1 MSYSTERPLVTPLE
15 FALSSAAPPVPIAS
29 SFLLLPRTVRPIMR
43 SIMHTTPGLAA
54 LRLATPFLIVG
65 ALALGGRSVGA
76 QATTTDSAVTPPSAV
91 AAASAAGS
99 ETPGRAPRQ
108 SWTSARRAFI
118 MGDVVTVLVDEY
130 TLASANTGTSATD
143 TRRRDMGLN
152 GGFNSGLT
160 GMTMRGNVSSNNGS
174 TSNQR
179 GEAVRQNRFQSEMSV
194 RIVAVDS
201 VSGLLQLKGSK
212 LVDVDKNKQE
222 VTFTGWVRPQ
232 DVSAQNQVESWRVA
246 DAQLLYTAKGSLGK
260 PKGGIIGRIFGMLW
274 P

>member
-1 MSYSTERPLVTPLE
+1 MNNPTGCQAPVSRR
-15 FALSSAAPPVPIAS
+15 FALRHQSESVPVAS
-29 SFLLLPRTVRPIMR
+29 SLLLPPRTVRPIMS
-43 SIMHTTPGLAA
+43 SIMPATFGSVTRYLVTPLV
-54 LRLATPFLIVG
+54 IVG

-76 QATTTDSAVTPPSAV
+76 QAATVDPASAPP
-91 AAASAAGS
+91 AAATAGVGAGAPAPVRS
-99 ETPGRAPRQ
+99 PRQ
-108 SWTSARRAFI
+108 SWTSARRAFT

-152 GGFNSGLT
+152 GGFNSGVT
-160 GMTMRGNVSSNNGS
+160 GMSARGSVSSNNNTS
-174 TSNQR
+174 SNQR
-179 GEAVRQNRFQSEMSV
+179 GEAVRQSRFQSEMSV

-222 VTFTGWVRPQ
+222 ITFTGWVRPQ

-260 PKGGIIGRIFGMLW
+260 PKGSIIGRVLGMVW

>member
-1 MSYSTERPLVTPLE
+1 MSNPTGRQLASQFCCTPASQEPSALV
-15 FALSSAAPPVPIAS
+15 AS
-29 SFLLLPRTVRPIMR
+29 SLLLPPRTVRPIMR
-43 SIMHTTPGLAA
+43 SIMSATLGTATRCLVTPLV
-54 LRLATPFLIVG
+54 IVG
-65 ALALGGRSVGA
+65 ALALGPHSASA
-76 QATTTDSAVTPPSAV
+76 QAATVDSASAPPTAAAAAV
-91 AAASAAGS
+91 AAAAPA
-99 ETPGRAPRQ
+99 PVRAPRQ
-108 SWTSARRAFI
+108 SWTSARRAFTL
-118 MGDVVTVLVDEY
+118 GDIVTVLVDEY

-152 GGFNSGLT
+152 GGFNSGVT
-160 GMTMRGNVSSNNGS
+160 GMSARGSVSSNNNT

-179 GEAVRQNRFQSEMSV
+179 GEAVRQSRFQSEMSV

-201 VSGLLQLKGSK
+201 ATGLLQLKGSK

-246 DAQLLYTAKGSLGK
+246 DAELLYTAKGNLGK
-260 PKGGIIGRIFGMLW
+260 PKGGIIGRIFGMVW

>member
-1 MSYSTERPLVTPLE
+1 
-15 FALSSAAPPVPIAS
+15 
-29 SFLLLPRTVRPIMR
+29 MR
-43 SIMHTTPGLAA
+43 SLMSTTPGSAT
-54 LRLATPFLIVG
+54 LRLAIPFLAV
-65 ALALGGRSVGA
+65 AVLGLSGRRAGA
-76 QATTTDSAVTPPSAV
+76 QATTTDPTGAPPN
-91 AAASAAGS
+91 AAAAALTTAA
-99 ETPGRAPRQ
+99 EPVRAPRQ
-108 SWTSARRAFI
+108 SWTSARRAFTP
-118 MGDVVTVLVDEY
+118 GDVVTVLVDEY

-143 TRRRDMGLN
+143 TRRRDLGLN
-152 GGFNSGLT
+152 GSFNSGLT
-160 GMTMRGNVSSNNGS
+160 GMNARGNMSSNNAS

-201 VSGLLQLKGSK
+201 ASGLLQLKGSK

-222 VTFTGWVRPQ
+222 ITFTGWVRPQ

-260 PKGGIIGRIFGMLW
+260 PKGSIIGRIFGMLW